1 MSKNLPINTLIELAQ
16 EERESVTKK
25 LGKLQQEKTEIEAQ
39 LASLVTYRDEYHAK
53 FTASAQ
59 VGTTA
64 QTLRNFQAFVDTLDT
79 AIAQQ
84 RTALVMA
91 DQRIEAAKPDW
102 RLKRQKLGSYEVL
115 AARGEAMLAKKAA
128 RVEQREADEREQ
140 QQLRMRA
147 ERASS

>member
-16 EERESVTKK
+16 EELESVTKK

-64 QTLRNFQAFVDTLDT
+64 QTLRNFQAFVDTLDA

-84 RTALVMA
+84 RAALVMA
-91 DQRIEAAKPDW
+91 DHRIEAMKPEW
-102 RLKRQKLGSYEVL
+102 RLKKQKVGSYEVL
-115 AARGEAMLAKKAA
+115 AARGEAVLAKQAA
-128 RVEQREADEREQ
+128 RVEQREADEHAAKI
-140 QQLRMRA
+140 LRMRSA
-147 ERASS
+147 RA